1 MSESANPEYP
11 PVVRL
16 LIPDP
21 SLVLLIG
28 PSGSGKTTFARRCF
42 LGTEVIS
49 SDQCRAMIVDDES
62 DQSVSAEAFALLH
75 HIARA
80 RLDHHRLTVIDA
92 TNLDERAR
100 RPLREM
106 ARAAS
111 VPAVAI
117 AFKLSE
123 DALLANNLA
132 RQGRVVPP
140 EAITAQA
147 AALATTLAAL
157 RRESYAFIYWLD
169 ETSAPQAQI
178 DRVPGER

>member
-1 MSESANPEYP
+1 M
-11 PVVRL
+11 VRL

-49 SDQCRAMIVDDES
+49 SDQCRAMIIDDES

-75 HIARA
+75 HITRA
-80 RLDHHRLTVIDA
+80 RLDHNRMTVIDA
-92 TNLDERAR
+92 TNLDQRAR
-100 RPLREM
+100 KPLLEM

-111 VPAVAI
+111 MPAVAI
-117 AFKLSE
+117 VFKLSVE
-123 DALLANNLA
+123 SLLANNLA

-147 AALATTLAAL
+147 EALATALAAL
-157 RRESYAFIYWLD
+157 GREAYAFTYRLD
-169 ETSAPQAQI
+169 EATAPDAQI
-178 DRVPGER
+178 ERVPGER